1 MQTIAEA
8 HGASARQVALAF
20 LTRDPSVFAIPKASS
35 AEHAAENAAAGK
47 LTLGGDEIA
56 ALDKRFPR
64 GPKPR
69 SLPMLTGAAEPR
81 VAIAHI
87 GCLFSGLVDRPI
99 CRFLAASPDS
109 IISASEFNCDPAIC
123 RSRQAGPC
131 SIAFAGEQARRTCRA
146 RARRPAVPRHRA
158 DPGSTV
164 FLGISD
170 VTAKYL
176 SATLPSIEIAWIRF
190 LVFALIMSP
199 AMLPG
204 SPLYALRTKRP
215 GLQVM
220 RGVALLLSS
229 LFFISGLRFLP
240 IAEASATGFVSP
252 LFVTALSILFLGERV
267 GVRRWLAT
275 AVGLIGVL
283 IILRPGS
290 SAFHPAAFFPLVSA
304 LAWAC
309 TLIMTRMMSGREHAI
324 TTMTYSS
331 IAGVCMLCAL
341 VPFVWVA
348 PTWHDIL
355 FGILIGLAS
364 TAGQWI
370 VVLAFRY
377 ADASVLAPF
386 SYTQLLWV
394 SILGFLIFG
403 EVPDIW
409 TVVGAAFIVASGLY
423 TAHRERSRRSQL
435 LALRGEPSPNA

>member
-1 MQTIAEA
+1 MT
-8 HGASARQVALAF
+8 
-20 LTRDPSVFAIPKASS
+20 PPP
-35 AEHAAENAAAGK
+35 AAA
-47 LTLGGDEIA
+47 A
-56 ALDKRFPR
+56 RLDSV
-64 GPKPR
+64 
-69 SLPMLTGAAEPR
+69 SLPLPEKKSAAR
-81 VAIAHI
+81 IA
-87 GCLFSGLVDRPI
+87 P
-99 CRFLAASPDS
+99 
-109 IISASEFNCDPAIC
+109 
-123 RSRQAGPC
+123 
-131 SIAFAGEQARRTCRA
+131 A
-146 RARRPAVPRHRA
+146 RADHPFKGIALILA
-158 DPGSTV
+158 STV
-164 FLGISD
+164 FLGTSD

-190 LVFALIMSP
+190 LTFALIMSP

-204 SPLYALRTKRP
+204 SPLYALRTARP

-220 RGVALLLSS
+220 RGIALLGSS

-252 LFVTALSILFLGERV
+252 LFVTALSIVFLGESV

-275 AVGLIGVL
+275 AIGLIGVL
-283 IILRPGS
+283 IILRPGT
-290 SAFHPAAFFPLVSA
+290 SAFHPAAFFPIISA
-304 LAWAC
+304 LAWAA

-331 IAGVCMLCAL
+331 IVGACILSAL

-348 PTWHDIL
+348 PSWHDIL
-355 FGILIGLAS
+355 FGIFIGIAS

-403 EVPDIW
+403 EIPDIW
-409 TVVGAAFIVASGLY
+409 TVIGAAFIVASGLY
-423 TAHRERSRRSQL
+423 TAHRERVRRSQISVQ
-435 LALRGEPSPNA
+435 AEPSPNA